1 MLLLKQNWKRQL
13 PIQEYVIRQRS
24 SDLGYIHKFVSE
36 NAENNFKAKHSLNE
50 LIADIF
56 LQDDKGS
63 VRDST
68 LLAIARRCI
77 R

>member
-1 MLLLKQNWKRQL
+1 M
-13 PIQEYVIRQRS
+13 
-24 SDLGYIHKFVSE
+24 GYIHKFVSE

-68 LLAIARRCI
+68 LLAIARKCI